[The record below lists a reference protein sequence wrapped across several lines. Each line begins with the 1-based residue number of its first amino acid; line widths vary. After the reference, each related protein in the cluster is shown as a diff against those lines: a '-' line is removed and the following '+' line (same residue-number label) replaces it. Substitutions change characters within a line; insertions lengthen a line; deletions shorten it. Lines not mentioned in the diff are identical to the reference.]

1 MTYLTE
7 ELIEFKAS
15 CTTFC
20 LFLDDWTPGRS
31 SWLVAWDSGPGCVGS
46 DPLCGQFRLMSDAA
60 PGLRAPAPQTAPTVS
75 PGPSCQNSSL
85 TSKHTSPKFLG
96 VLFP

>member
-46 DPLCGQFRLMSDAA
+46 DPLCRPVQVDVRCCS
-60 PGLRAPAPQTAPTVS
+60 RAPS
-75 PGPSCQNSSL
+75 PSS
-85 TSKHTSPKFLG
+85 TDGTDSFSQPKLSEQ
-96 VLFP
+96 